1 MVILKTQ
8 NLLYTGYRYRIQSHI
23 KKLRMR
29 NIAPFFSLSEQNILI
44 EHLE

>member
-8 NLLYTGYRYRIQSHI
+8 NLLYTGYRIQSHI